1 MSHEIRTPMNGILG
15 MLHLALRTKLD
26 EKQKHYLQK
35 IDSSAKSLLG
45 IINDILD
52 FSKIEAGK
60 LNIEKTDFDLYE
72 VIDAVINLIEVKAHE
87 KNLELIVKY
96 APDVASKFHGDSL
109 RITQILTNLL
119 GNAIK
124 FTDSGEIGIYISKVS
139 KNRFRFSVKDTGI
152 GLSKEQIKKLFQ
164 SFSQAD
170 GSTTRKY
177 GGTGLGLTISKQ
189 LVELMDGKIWVESEL
204 GIGSEFIFEI
214 ELEEL
219 EESKERFRIF
229 EDKSIL
235 IVDDN
240 KTWHE
245 ILKNIL
251 TMFGL
256 KVDSAFSGQE
266 AIDKMFKCKNN
277 YDVVLMDWNMPNM
290 DGIATTKAINEMC
303 QKCSEKDNCNKK
315 LPTNIIMIS
324 AFGQEGIRN
333 QAKDVGIDI
342 FLQKPLNPSLLNDIL
357 SEIFL
362 DNQNLNYKP
371 QIKEEGLR
379 NDISTLSGTHILLV
393 EDNETNQEIV
403 LGLLEDSG
411 IIVEIANNGEEA
423 IKKFKNSPKLYELIL
438 MDLQMPIMDGF
449 EATKIIRKN
458 DSKIPIVALSA
469 NAMVED
475 VQKTQDAGMNE
486 HLNKPIEV
494 QKLYATLL
502 KYISKKGEPKKV
514 DAQNGDDLKIPEFRY
529 IDAEVGLKH
538 MAYNKKLYLKVLNDF
553 YKSYHNTKLEKLD
566 AQTLKRTTHTIKGL
580 SANIGAIDLHKITKK
595 LDESGDKGLFVEFY
609 KELDLVMQEL
619 KNSELDHE
627 TSASTKNKLD
637 ADTRDKLF
645 QTLKDALKSEIPKEV
660 NKIIDE
666 IQTYSLDEVDAQIIK
681 QVKEC
686 VDEFEFE
693 EALEIY

>member
-1 MSHEIRTPMNGILG
+1 
-15 MLHLALRTKLD
+15 
-26 EKQKHYLQK
+26 
-35 IDSSAKSLLG
+35 
-45 IINDILD
+45 
-52 FSKIEAGK
+52 
-60 LNIEKTDFDLYE
+60 
-72 VIDAVINLIEVKAHE
+72 
-87 KNLELIVKY
+87 
-96 APDVASKFHGDSL
+96 
-109 RITQILTNLL
+109 
-119 GNAIK
+119 
-124 FTDSGEIGIYISKVS
+124 
-139 KNRFRFSVKDTGI
+139 
-152 GLSKEQIKKLFQ
+152 
-164 SFSQAD
+164 
-170 GSTTRKY
+170 
-177 GGTGLGLTISKQ
+177 
-189 LVELMDGKIWVESEL
+189 
-204 GIGSEFIFEI
+204 
-214 ELEEL
+214 
-219 EESKERFRIF
+219 
-229 EDKSIL
+229 
-235 IVDDN
+235 
-240 KTWHE
+240 
-245 ILKNIL
+245 
-251 TMFGL
+251 
-256 KVDSAFSGQE
+256 
-266 AIDKMFKCKNN
+266 
-277 YDVVLMDWNMPNM
+277 MDWNMPNM

-502 KYISKKGEPKKV
+502 KYISKKGESKKV
-514 DAQNGDDLKIPEFRY
+514 DAQNGDNLKIPEFRY